1 MCIAWPGK
9 RMRPPRDRTGT
20 CRIEPGSRR
29 STRRTSPAWSGR
41 APLVLLDRG
50 DAEDVAAEAFGR
62 LWSHWG
68 QIHGEDHAGG
78 YVFKTAMRLCAKQR
92 RKAAKE
98 VVGSVPERS
107 RLADPDARLSVSDAL
122 RGIPLRQRQSVV
134 LRDWAGFETSE
145 VARMLGTK
153 ESTVRVH
160 LARGRAALRDVLTVE
175 ERER

>member
-1 MCIAWPGK
+1 MPDRAGFEAFYTAHL
-9 RMRPPRDRTGT
+9 PRVV
-20 CRIEPGSRR
+20 
-29 STRRTSPAWSGR
+29 R
-41 APLVLLDRG
+41 ACALVLLDRG
-50 DAEDVAAEAFGR
+50 EAEDVAAEALGR

-78 YVFKTAMRLCAKQR
+78 YVFKTAMRLCSKRR
-92 RKAAKE
+92 RKAARE
-98 VVGSVPERS
+98 VVGTVPER
-107 RLADPDARLSVSDAL
+107 AVVTDPSMGVSVIDAL
-122 RGIPLRQRQSVV
+122 RGLPLRQRQSVV

-160 LARGRAALRDVLTVE
+160 LARGRATLRDVLTVE

>member
-1 MCIAWPGK
+1 VVPDRAGFEAFYVGHL
-9 RMRPPRDRTGT
+9 PRVL
-20 CRIEPGSRR
+20 
-29 STRRTSPAWSGR
+29 R
-41 APLVLLDRG
+41 ACALVLLDRG
-50 DAEDVAAEAFGR
+50 EAEDVAAEAFGR

-78 YVFKTAMRLCAKQR
+78 YVFKTAMRLCDKR
-92 RKAAKE
+92 RRRTARE
-98 VVGSVPERS
+98 VVGTVPERS
-107 RLADPDARLSVSDAL
+107 RTTDPDSRLSAIDAL
-122 RGIPLRQRQSVV
+122 RGLPLRQRQSVV

-160 LARGRAALRDVLTVE
+160 LARGRAALRAVLTVE

>member
-1 MCIAWPGK
+1 
-9 RMRPPRDRTGT
+9 
-20 CRIEPGSRR
+20 
-29 STRRTSPAWSGR
+29 
-41 APLVLLDRG
+41 VLLDRG
-50 DAEDVAAEAFGR
+50 DAEDVAAEAFAR

-78 YVFKTAMRLCAKQR
+78 YVFKTAMHLCSKR
-92 RKAAKE
+92 RRRAARE
-98 VVGSVPERS
+98 VVGTVPQRS
-107 RLADPDARLSVSDAL
+107 RPTDPDARVAVVDAL
-122 RGIPLRQRQSVV
+122 RGLPLRQRQSVV

>member
-1 MCIAWPGK
+1 VP
-9 RMRPPRDRTGT
+9 DRTGFEAFYAGHLP
-20 CRIEPGSRR
+20 RVL
-29 STRRTSPAWSGR
+29 R
-41 APLVLLDRG
+41 ACTLVLLDRG
-50 DAEDVAAEAFGR
+50 DAEDVAAEAFAR

-78 YVFKTAMRLCAKQR
+78 YVFKTAMRLCSKR
-92 RKAAKE
+92 RRHVARE
-98 VVGSVPERS
+98 VVGEVPERN
-107 RLADPDARLSVSDAL
+107 RVTDPGTRVAVVDAL
-122 RGIPLRQRQSVV
+122 RGLPIRQRQSVV

-160 LARGRAALRDVLTVE
+160 LARGRAALREALVVE